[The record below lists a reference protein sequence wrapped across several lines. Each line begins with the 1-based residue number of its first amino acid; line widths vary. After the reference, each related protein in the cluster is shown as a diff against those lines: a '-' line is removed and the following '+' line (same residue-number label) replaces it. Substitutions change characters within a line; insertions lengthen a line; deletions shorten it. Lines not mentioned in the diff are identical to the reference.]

1 MSGAFLSYSRADR
14 ALADQIIRGLRALG
28 VVIWWDEDMR
38 GVDWQEELER
48 QIGELAAIVVV
59 WTSNSSAS
67 KRVKDEARLGLDTDK
82 LVNVI
87 AGVLKPPFPYDRVN
101 GLPLDDWTAHE
112 PHHGWTRL
120 VETIEEKLVVTGD
133 ARPGDIT
140 GALVRRENVVRLRQ
154 EAVGAARQAFERAQ
168 NRESDAAET
177 LMAAVAAH
185 DRAQDQLQLV
195 AKMRDAPMILNAA
208 QEALNAARAD
218 RAEADQ
224 AQRAAKAS
232 LSEASREVSVKEAA
246 LQRQF
251 SEVAVPPTEP
261 SRSPQAEVRP
271 VELMPPPAESVPAVT
286 RRRPT
291 IPKSQSSGTMRHST
305 EPSSVSPLGGS
316 RVRWLAAAAGVTG
329 VAVIGSLMLAYRPNS
344 APISHDLL
352 APHNAAAA
360 APVVAR
366 PASSAS
372 AMQSAT
378 VIAGSW
384 APQGLTCEKPVRI
397 SIKDG
402 TLAMTVS
409 GTTSTTTIEPSSDP
423 GLVKTTA
430 SDGGAFSFTI
440 DEHQTLSVVGPGGP
454 IMKLTKCVG

>member
-1 MSGAFLSYSRADR
+1 
-14 ALADQIIRGLRALG
+14 
-28 VVIWWDEDMR
+28 
-38 GVDWQEELER
+38 
-48 QIGELAAIVVV
+48 
-59 WTSNSSAS
+59 
-67 KRVKDEARLGLDTDK
+67 
-82 LVNVI
+82 
-87 AGVLKPPFPYDRVN
+87 
-101 GLPLDDWTAHE
+101 
-112 PHHGWTRL
+112 
-120 VETIEEKLVVTGD
+120 
-133 ARPGDIT
+133 
-140 GALVRRENVVRLRQ
+140 
-154 EAVGAARQAFERAQ
+154 
-168 NRESDAAET
+168 
-177 LMAAVAAH
+177 
-185 DRAQDQLQLV
+185 
-195 AKMRDAPMILNAA
+195 
-208 QEALNAARAD
+208 
-218 RAEADQ
+218 
-224 AQRAAKAS
+224 
-232 LSEASREVSVKEAA
+232 
-246 LQRQF
+246 
-251 SEVAVPPTEP
+251 
-261 SRSPQAEVRP
+261 
-271 VELMPPPAESVPAVT
+271 
-286 RRRPT
+286 
-291 IPKSQSSGTMRHST
+291 
-305 EPSSVSPLGGS
+305 
-316 RVRWLAAAAGVTG
+316 
-329 VAVIGSLMLAYRPNS
+329 MLAYRPNS